1 MKIVS
6 NILMVL
12 VSLINRFFLFGLLLC
27 RFVCISEF
35 LKMIIEKFMMNVV
48 SSENS
53 GNILQFCYNGCILQF
68 VEIISDFIEDW
79 CMVGS
84 SVLSVM
90 MKNIIL
96 FSCCSDIFYFRCLNS
111 VGVNFSVIMLIQMV
125 IQIVVL
131 NSIEFMLK

>member
-1 MKIVS
+1 MMKIVS

-53 GNILQFCYNGCILQF
+53 GNIL
-68 VEIISDFIEDW
+68 
-79 CMVGS
+79 
-84 SVLSVM
+84 
-90 MKNIIL
+90 
-96 FSCCSDIFYFRCLNS
+96 
-111 VGVNFSVIMLIQMV
+111 
-125 IQIVVL
+125 
-131 NSIEFMLK
+131 

>member
-1 MKIVS
+1 
-6 NILMVL
+6 
-12 VSLINRFFLFGLLLC
+12 
-27 RFVCISEF
+27 
-35 LKMIIEKFMMNVV
+35 MMNVV

-79 CMVGS
+79 CMVGN

-96 FSCCSDIFYFRCLNS
+96 FRCCSDIFQFRCLNS
-111 VGVNFSVIMLIQMV
+111 VGVNFRVIMLMQMV